1 MTRMLCLYSF
11 LCLVVISSAWHSRPI
26 QKSRSMR
33 IYGFI
38 SGNNHNNIPQTINSR
53 NKNNVI
59 HISSTIAAIGAL
71 MVNQNIP
78 ISIANA
84 AETDAAVAPVVA
96 EAAPIIEDFGSFRLP
111 YFHENLPFKD
121 FLGRKATIVFNM
133 KIDDPQTVVQ
143 FPELA
148 EIFRKYSKEGLNV
161 QAFPTEQGWFEP
173 DDDEACRAKAKEY
186 YTFGDVYPNSVV
198 FDKIDLL
205 GPSQHPLY
213 KALTRA
219 LPTPNGYSQ
228 ITLNYE
234 KFLLDSTGRPVRRY
248 PRKLTAYDMEA
259 DIIALLHD
267 QPLPPETPLFA
278 KAWREAK
285 REVIKG
291 EYSFRYNYNYYTAPE
306 SMYKYD
312 PKKDQV

>member
-1 MTRMLCLYSF
+1 MRLHSF
-11 LCLVVISSAWHSRPI
+11 LCLIAVVSAWNSLPLRR
-26 QKSRSMR
+26 SRSTCLH
-33 IYGFI
+33 GT
-38 SGNNHNNIPQTINSR
+38 NNDNNLPQSIHTR
-53 NKNNVI
+53 NRQKAI
-59 HISSTIAAIGAL
+59 QISSTIAAIGA
-71 MVNQNIP
+71 MVANQNFP
-78 ISIANA
+78 AIANA
-84 AETDAAVAPVVA
+84 AEEVSTTVAPVVS
-96 EAAPIIEDFGSFRLP
+96 ESAAVVDDFGAFKLP
-111 YFHENLPFKD
+111 YFHENLAFKQ
-121 FLGRKATIVFNM
+121 FLGRKATIIFNM
-133 KIDDPQTVVQ
+133 KIDDPQTVLQ
-143 FPELA
+143 FPDLA
-148 EIFRKYSKEGLNV
+148 EIFRKYSKDGLNV
-161 QAFPTEQGWFEP
+161 HAVPTEQGWFEP

-198 FDKIDLL
+198 FDKIDIL

-259 DIIALLHD
+259 DIQALLRD
-267 QPLPPETPLFA
+267 EPLPPESPLFA

-312 PKKDQV
+312 PKKDQI